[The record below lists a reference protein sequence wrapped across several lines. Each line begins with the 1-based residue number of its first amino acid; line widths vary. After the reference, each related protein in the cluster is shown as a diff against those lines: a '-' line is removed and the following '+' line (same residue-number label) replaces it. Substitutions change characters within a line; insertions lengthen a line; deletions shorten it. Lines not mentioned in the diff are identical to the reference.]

1 MADRVANLLA
11 FGSLAPE
18 EPPRD
23 GLARMQFPSWY
34 TSGASFGTLVPQFP
48 EPPPSR
54 QDQAFNTSIDRWK
67 QLAKDVFFAPA
78 DALKAFNE
86 KPTFANSL
94 GIMPMGTFGGPL
106 AKTAD
111 RAALSTAE
119 MLAGKGASREAI
131 WDKTGWFRGP
141 DEKWRF
147 EIPDNASTWNLPAKL
162 EPGENIKVKSSEA
175 LTHPDLTAAYPET
188 ANLPVQYVRPRDPVP
203 GAALGLYAGPERG
216 YAIREAGPFG
226 DPRGIALHE
235 LQHHVQGQ
243 EGFARGAN
251 PRQIPLSMVNEE
263 RARLVAQGANRPLT
277 MEGFVQD
284 IYRRHAGEVES
295 RAVESR
301 MNLTPEQRRAR
312 YPWLDYDVPIEQQ
325 IVK

>member
-1 MADRVANLLA
+1 MQSGMAPAGNA
-11 FGSLAPE
+11 MAWPN
-18 EPPRD
+18 
-23 GLARMQFPSWY
+23 
-34 TSGASFGTLVPQFP
+34 
-48 EPPPSR
+48 PPPSR
-54 QDQAFNTSIDRWK
+54 MDQAYQTSIDRWK
-67 QLAKDVFFAPA
+67 QLAKDVFFAPSN
-78 DALKAFNE
+78 ALHAFNE
-86 KPTFANSL
+86 QPTFNNAL

-106 AKTAD
+106 AKTAN
-111 RAALSTAE
+111 RAALERARQMATGAYD
-119 MLAGKGASREAI
+119 ADVGKYVMPASREQI
-131 WDKTGWFRGP
+131 WKETGWFQGA
-141 DEKWRF
+141 DGNWRF

-216 YAIREAGPFG
+216 YVIREAGPFG

-263 RARLVAQGANRPLT
+263 RARLAAQGASRPLT

-312 YPWLDYDVPIEQQ
+312 YPWLDWDVPAEQQ
-325 IVK
+325 IVR